1 MTVTYVESSA
11 LAKLIV
17 AESGSKALRG
27 YLRGRTTV
35 TSALTR
41 LEVTRAVRKSKAQP
55 TVGLDAVFGVVTVV
69 ESPTREILRLASVL
83 EPPELRSLD
92 AIHLATALSIADDLD
107 GFVTY
112 DRQLGRAATA
122 AGLAV
127 ASPR

>member
-17 AESGSKALRG
+17 VESGSKALRG
-27 YLRGRTTV
+27 YLRGRTLV

-41 LEVTRAVRKSKAQP
+41 LEVTRAVRRAKARP
-55 TVGLDAVFGVVTVV
+55 TVGLDDVFDIVTVV
-69 ESPTREILRLASVL
+69 GIEQEILRLAGVL
-83 EPPELRSLD
+83 DPPELRSLD
-92 AIHLATALSIADDLD
+92 AIHLATAISIADDLD

-112 DRQLGRAATA
+112 DRQLVRAASA
-122 AGLAV
+122 AGLSV

>member
-1 MTVTYVESSA
+1 VTVTYVESSA

-17 AESGSKALRG
+17 VESGSKALRG
-27 YLRGRTTV
+27 YLRGRIMV

-41 LEVTRAVRKSKAQP
+41 LEVTRAVRKAKAQP
-55 TVGLDAVFGVVTVV
+55 TVGLDAVFGVLTVV
-69 ESPTREILRLASVL
+69 EIQQEILRLASVL

-92 AIHLATALSIADDLD
+92 AIHLATALSIADELD

-112 DRQLGRAATA
+112 DRQLGRAASA
-122 AGLAV
+122 AGLSV

>member
-69 ESPTREILRLASVL
+69 EIQHEILRLASVL

>member
-69 ESPTREILRLASVL
+69 EIQHEILRLASVL

-127 ASPR
+127 ASRR

>member
-17 AESGSKALRG
+17 VESGSKALRA
-27 YLRGRTTV
+27 YLRGRTVV

-69 ESPTREILRLASVL
+69 EIQQEILRLASVL

-112 DRQLGRAATA
+112 DRQLGRAAAA
-122 AGLAV
+122 AGLPV

>member
-1 MTVTYVESSA
+1 VTVTYLESSA

-27 YLRGRTTV
+27 YLHGRTMV

-41 LEVTRAVRKSKAQP
+41 LEVTRAVRKAKVQP
-55 TVGLDAVFGVVTVV
+55 TVGVDAVFGVVTVV
-69 ESPTREILRLASVL
+69 EIQQEILRLASVL

-92 AIHLATALSIADDLD
+92 AIHLATALSIADELD
-107 GFVTY
+107 AFVTY

-127 ASPR
+127 TAPR

>member
-1 MTVTYVESSA
+1 VTVTYVESSA

-69 ESPTREILRLASVL
+69 EIQHEILRLASVL